1 MAVLNALRR
10 TPSALRRNP
19 VLLVPILALSLI
31 QVPQLALQAV
41 DPLLSSIVSL
51 GMSLVFLVVMPFFHG
66 GLIAMA
72 DEALDGRTALQT
84 FVDDGKANYVSL
96 LVAYLALMAV
106 NFALGMV
113 AFFVALFG
121 GIFVLGGGGLESASL
136 AVLAAIGIVVAIV
149 VLLYLLVL
157 FFLQFYG
164 QAIVLED
171 MGAVDGLK
179 HSASVVSPPPRE
191 YTRLLGPRR
200 DSRRR
205 VRWCVRPALAVAV
218 TAISDHART
227 PRAITHDHGR
237 RRAPH
242 PRGWN
247 VVRRLLRGCTL
258 CRSTGNSHADYAE
271 SGHARLRRNAEF
283 DIGTLILTYH
293 RSLEERPL

>member
-1 MAVLNALRR
+1 
-10 TPSALRRNP
+10 
-19 VLLVPILALSLI
+19 
-31 QVPQLALQAV
+31 
-41 DPLLSSIVSL
+41 
-51 GMSLVFLVVMPFFHG
+51 MSLVFLVVMPFFHG

-179 HSASVVSPPPRE
+179 HSASVVRHHLVS
-191 YTRLLGPRR
+191 TLGY
-200 DSRRR
+200 S
-205 VRWCVRPALAVAV
+205 VLVGILGGVFGWCVRPALAVAV

-247 VVRRLLRGCTL
+247 VVRRLLRGVL
-258 CRSTGNSHADYAE
+258 CVVLPGTH
-271 SGHARLRRNAEF
+271 
-283 DIGTLILTYH
+283 TLITPSRATPGFVEMPNSILA
-293 RSLEERPL
+293 P

>member
-106 NFALGMV
+106 NFALRMV

-171 MGAVDGLK
+171 MGAVDG
-179 HSASVVSPPPRE
+179 SNTA
-191 YTRLLGPRR
+191 RR
-200 DSRRR
+200 SF
-205 VRWCVRPALAVAV
+205 A
-218 TAISDHART
+218 TTS
-227 PRAITHDHGR
+227 
-237 RRAPH
+237 
-242 PRGWN
+242 
-247 VVRRLLRGCTL
+247 
-258 CRSTGNSHADYAE
+258 
-271 SGHARLRRNAEF
+271 
-283 DIGTLILTYH
+283 
-293 RSLEERPL
+293 

>member
-84 FVDDGKANYVSL
+84 FVDDGKSQLRLAARRVSRPDGGQL
-96 LVAYLALMAV
+96 RPR
-106 NFALGMV
+106 MV

-179 HSASVVSPPPRE
+179 TQRVGRSPPPRE

-247 VVRRLLRGCTL
+247 VVRRLLRGVL
-258 CRSTGNSHADYAE
+258 CVVLPGTH
-271 SGHARLRRNAEF
+271 
-283 DIGTLILTYH
+283 TLITPSRATPGFVEMPNSILA
-293 RSLEERPL
+293 P